1 MSLGENIYNLR
12 KAKKLSQEKLAEKIN
27 VTRQTISNWEL
38 NVTQPNPDQ
47 LKLLSINLETTVDS
61 LLNHNIEERIE
72 KEEVQNNEPVILHSS
87 NKKIYYIILSIMM
100 VVIVALSIVLIV
112 SLNNNKNSSLNSPVD
127 NPSNNSS
134 NTTTSEEYSVVYDYK
149 NGDSPAAY
157 IVKAGSLLTAPV
169 DVPQKEGYIFDGW
182 YYNDVKWDYLVQK
195 VDSNIILEARYNEIG
210 DLAVIDR
217 LSSHIPNIDD
227 EYDDETSYVHNQ
239 ISDSRFYILGSVDVL
254 NDTSIGNNR
263 IVLKTM
269 YSSIKKVSTIG
280 IKVDGPCIIEFKMA
294 TESSY
299 GYTATLTELYLKN
312 DGTKDSFIKVKNV
325 GQSVTSARLTTVYYN
340 YNDSISKMLYFGSLD
355 RDLGIFD
362 VRILDNK

>member
-12 KAKKLSQEKLAEKIN
+12 KSKKLSQEKLAEKIN

-72 KEEVQNNEPVILHSS
+72 KEEVQNNEPVIIHSS

-100 VVIVALSIVLIV
+100 VVILALSIVLIV
-112 SLNNNKNSSLNSPVD
+112 SLTNNKNNSNSPVD
-127 NPSNNSS
+127 NPTNNS
-134 NTTTSEEYSVVYDYK
+134 TTTSEEYSVVYDYK

-182 YYNDVKWDYLVQK
+182 YYNDVKWDFLVQK
-195 VDSNIILEARYNEIG
+195 VYSNIILDAKYNALG
-210 DLAVIDR
+210 DLKVIDS
-217 LSSHIPNIDD
+217 LSSHIASVDK
-227 EYDDETSYVHNQ
+227 EYNDETSYVHNQ
-239 ISDSRFYILGSVDVL
+239 ILDSRFYILGKVDVL
-254 NDTSIGNNR
+254 NGNSSGNNR

-280 IKVDGPCIIEFKMA
+280 VKVDGPCIIEFKIA

-312 DGTKDSFIKVKNV
+312 DGTRESFIKVKNV
-325 GQSVTSARLTTVYYN
+325 GQSVTSARITTIYYK
-340 YNDSISKMLYFGSLD
+340 YDEDISKTLYFGTLD

-362 VRILDNK
+362 VKILENK